1 MNLLRLCAPK
11 KILRHMVFL
20 KYFEKFET
28 DLAEPM
34 SGNNK
39 VPKFTV
45 WTLRNSLN

>member
-1 MNLLRLCAPK
+1 MNLLRLCCPK

-34 SGNNK
+34 SGISS
-39 VPKFTV
+39 VSKFTV
-45 WTLRNSLN
+45 WTL